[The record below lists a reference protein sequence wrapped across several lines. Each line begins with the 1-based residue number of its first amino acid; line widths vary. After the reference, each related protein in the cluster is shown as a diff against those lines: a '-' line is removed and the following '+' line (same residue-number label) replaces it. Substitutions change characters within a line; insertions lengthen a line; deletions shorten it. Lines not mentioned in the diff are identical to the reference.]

1 MIKRNN
7 KKGFTIVELVIV
19 IAVIAILAAVLI
31 PTFSGLIKKA
41 NESKDIQLIRN
52 LNTAVAAELNES
64 ITMAEA
70 IEAAAE
76 FGFDVEKI
84 EAKVVGNKI
93 LWDSVAK
100 VFCYLNDGEVEYAS
114 DVDSKGTGAQLW
126 IIDRDGDAETDATYS
141 SYVVNLAADATVNA
155 KNNIDVTGCSNNVT
169 VSYTEAGKIDI
180 YTKAGDSV
188 TINNAEAEVN
198 HYGEAN
204 LVDITEVKGASYHLF
219 GKVVTLKVLKGNV
232 EPEAGSKIQVLV
244 VSGNDAV
251 VTIKESV
258 KENVAIVAV
267 IIDTSKVTDT
277 NIAKIEKALEEVVP
291 TEDIQE
297 IDDTDAIDGIIEKL
311 TTFAG
316 GSGTKEDPY
325 LIETAAHLQNIGS
338 QYELGYKYYK
348 VADGVSVIDCSG
360 WPKEL
365 KLNGSFD
372 GNGVTLTNLSNHL
385 FKAVGRVGESDNI
398 VIKNFTANMEN
409 SDGCAFVRNVY
420 NGGKTTFENITLYGT
435 VEGAY
440 NMGSFYNYGTANG
453 SDEGANYSVEF
464 KNAKSYLTLICTSGN
479 GIGGMLGHGYEGAGN
494 TLTITM
500 DDNSGYFGK
509 MYTTNGNACSDLM
522 AMCSNGTN
530 FVLNGTS
537 CNYYDTNYKAEHDYP
552 STKLVAANPSA
563 TADGYTVAKQEGA
576 AYYTVSV
583 NAQVSSYDEAGNLIT
598 NSAGITMVLDKQKV
612 EDLDANVFSKVSS
625 VEIVNET
632 LDGKLGYALDGEVL
646 KAYVGDRN
654 ALSGTV
660 TLYVTQYDAE
670 GDILATGK
678 ILLGEVTKD

>member
-70 IEAAAE
+70 MEAAAE

-100 VFCYLNDGEVEYAS
+100 VFCYLNDGEVEYVS

-126 IIDRDGDAETDATYS
+126 IIDRDGDTETDATYS

-169 VSYTEAGKIDI
+169 VSYTEAGKINI
-180 YTKAGDSV
+180 YTKTGDSV
-188 TINNAEAEVN
+188 TINNEEAEVD
-198 HYGEAN
+198 HYGEAK
-204 LVDITEVKGASYHLF
+204 LVDITKVKGASYHLF
-219 GKVVTLKVLKGNV
+219 GKVVTLKVTEGNV

-267 IIDTSKVTDT
+267 IIDTSKVTNT
-277 NIAKIEKALEEVVP
+277 AKFQDALEGVVP
-291 TEDIQE
+291 AEDIHAADNTVAVE
-297 IDDTDAIDGIIEKL
+297 SIIEKL

-316 GSGTKEDPY
+316 GSGTAEDPY
-325 LIETAAHLQNIGS
+325 LIETAAQLQNIDNHYGFGS
-338 QYELGYKYYK
+338 KYYK

-372 GNGVTLTNLSNHL
+372 GNGVTLTNLSSNL
-385 FKAVGRVGESDNI
+385 FKGVGRVGESEDI

-409 SDGCAFVRNVY
+409 SDGCALVKNVY
-420 NGGKTTFENITLYGT
+420 NSGKTTFENITLYGT

-453 SDEGANYSVEF
+453 SDAGSNYSVEF

-479 GIGGMLGHGYEGAGN
+479 TIGGMLGHGYEGEGN

-598 NSAGITMVLDKQKV
+598 DSAGITMVLDKQKV